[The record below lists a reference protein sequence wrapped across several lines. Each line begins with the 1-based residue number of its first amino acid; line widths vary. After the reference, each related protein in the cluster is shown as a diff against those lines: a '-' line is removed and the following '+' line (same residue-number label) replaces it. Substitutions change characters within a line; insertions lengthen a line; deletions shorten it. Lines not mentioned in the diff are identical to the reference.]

1 MYHPLPRSGMEL
13 RSCRGSGHE
22 QSCSDEALRKKDLEI
37 LCIVDSIDEY
47 CVQQLEEFDG
57 KNLTKEGLD
66 IADEDV
72 MKEIL
77 VATADGVD
85 GKGRV
90 EVRLVS

>member
-1 MYHPLPRSGMEL
+1 M
-13 RSCRGSGHE
+13 
-22 QSCSDEALRKKDLEI
+22 
-37 LCIVDSIDEY
+37 VDSIDEY
-47 CVQQLEEFDG
+47 CVQQLKEFDG
-57 KNLTKEGLD
+57 KKLTKEGLD